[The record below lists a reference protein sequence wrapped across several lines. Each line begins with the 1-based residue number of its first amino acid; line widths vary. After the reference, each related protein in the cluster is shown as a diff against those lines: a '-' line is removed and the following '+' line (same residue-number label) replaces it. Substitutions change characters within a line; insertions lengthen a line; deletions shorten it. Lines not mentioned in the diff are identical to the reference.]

1 MAKKNFKGV
10 LFGDETPETKSAAEN
25 LEDMVIQQEKI
36 TILPELDNL
45 IPPLS
50 DEELSNLEASIKEEG
65 CRDPLIIWVNNGDHV
80 LVDGHN
86 RYRICKHHNIPFRV
100 KAKEFIDILDV
111 KNWMLGNQMSRRNLS
126 SLQMSYLRGLRYETE
141 KLSVGRQK
149 ADDIK
154 TGQNDQINLL
164 TSEKLAEEYS
174 VGEKTIRRDAK
185 FTKGL
190 NRFSGQNQQIRWGI
204 LNGQIQA
211 KKQTVAELADQDD
224 DFLEQLRMKL
234 EETANLN
241 QAMKLLLALENE
253 SSVPESVPE
262 AQALCK
268 NLTSKLKKAA
278 KLKKGD
284 PVKKEMVKEIKSL
297 FTQYMKL
304 IN

>member
-1 MAKKNFKGV
+1 M
-10 LFGDETPETKSAAEN
+10 
-25 LEDMVIQQEKI
+25 
-36 TILPELDNL
+36 
-45 IPPLS
+45 
-50 DEELSNLEASIKEEG
+50 
-65 CRDPLIIWVNNGDHV
+65 
-80 LVDGHN
+80 
-86 RYRICKHHNIPFRV
+86 
-100 KAKEFIDILDV
+100 
-111 KNWMLGNQMSRRNLS
+111 
-126 SLQMSYLRGLRYETE
+126 
-141 KLSVGRQK
+141 
-149 ADDIK
+149 
-154 TGQNDQINLL
+154 
-164 TSEKLAEEYS
+164 
-174 VGEKTIRRDAK
+174 
-185 FTKGL
+185 
-190 NRFSGQNQQIRWGI
+190 
-204 LNGQIQA
+204 NGQIQA

-284 PVKKEMVKEIKSL
+284 PVKKELIKEIKSL